1 MMSPKNFLPDILLA
15 LLLLAG
21 SGASTAPS
29 GPAHMPGLP
38 EQRAAF
44 PAIQGWRLAVD
55 SAVYTPDNL
64 WNIINGAADAYL
76 LYGFVDLH
84 IGEYLSPDSIDVR
97 AELYAHSSAA
107 NAFGIYSQERKPE
120 YSFVDVGTEGYIEDG
135 VLNFLAGNY
144 YVKLTSH
151 TRGARSRGALHTVAR
166 HLVSSLHQE
175 PGFPSQLALL
185 PPEGKIPRS
194 ESYIADSYLGYSFFH
209 SAYVAQYDSGG
220 RTQLFVM
227 EFESPA
233 ASGAAL
239 KRYLEKIG
247 AASDRMEEGVLS
259 VADPN
264 HGSIGIGLKDR
275 YLCGV
280 VNCEKSTA
288 RREYLNTLVKG
299 IASRTRPQGKGDC
312 D

>member
-1 MMSPKNFLPDILLA
+1 MMSLKNSLPDIVLA
-15 LLLLAG
+15 VLLLAG
-21 SGASTAPS
+21 PCGSTAVS
-29 GPAHMPGLP
+29 SPAHAPGLP
-38 EQRAAF
+38 EQGAAF
-44 PAIQGWRLAVD
+44 PAIQGWKLAVD

-120 YSFVDVGTEGYIEDG
+120 YGFVDVGTEGYIEDG

-151 TRGARSRGALHTVAR
+151 TLGAKSRGALQTVAR

-175 PGFPSQLALL
+175 KGFPSQLGLL
-185 PPEGKIPRS
+185 PPEGKILKS

-220 RTQLFVM
+220 RIQLFVM
-227 EFESPA
+227 EFETPA
-233 ASGAAL
+233 AATAAL

-247 AASDRMEEGVLS
+247 GTGDKMEEGILS
-259 VADPN
+259 MPDPN
-264 HGSIGIGLKDR
+264 HGTIGIALKDQ

-280 VNCEKSTA
+280 VNCEKSEA
-288 RREYLNTLVKG
+288 RGDYLNRLVKE
-299 IASRTRPQGKGDC
+299 ITSRTRP
-312 D
+312 